1 MKIYMDTCC
10 LNRPFDDQ
18 SNPRIRL
25 ESEAIKTIITFV
37 EKNVWSLVGSFVLDF
52 EIKNISDDKKY
63 RSIKKINTLSS
74 YYVKATP
81 QIQARARKFEKII
94 LQAFDATHLASAE
107 GNADILLTTD
117 DRFIKRSKNI
127 KDLEI
132 SVENPLKW
140 LEEVLP

>member
-1 MKIYMDTCC
+1 
-10 LNRPFDDQ
+10 L
-18 SNPRIRL
+18 
-25 ESEAIKTIITFV
+25 
-37 EKNVWSLVGSFVLDF
+37 
-52 EIKNISDDKKY
+52 
-63 RSIKKINTLSS
+63 KKIS
-74 YYVKATP
+74 
-81 QIQARARKFEKII
+81 